1 MRRRISRRIV
11 GALVGAA
18 ATLTPA
24 TAVAQVAT
32 PAPCSPDAGSDAVCG
47 TVAVPLDRADP
58 RHGTIAIAYELHRH
72 TDRSRPSL
80 GTIVTSIGGPGGS
93 NIAARDL
100 WLEQFGSLLDRR
112 DLLLVDHRGIGR
124 SEAINCPGLQHVR
137 GDQAAAAAA
146 CGRSL
151 GAAADRYGSGDVA
164 DDIDDVRAALSIDK
178 LDYYGDSYG
187 AVDVRAYA
195 LRHADHLRSVI
206 LDSPMVPG
214 DNTFLREWA
223 RWAARVQVRVCRRS
237 PSCSAAARRPAATLA
252 WLTHHLR
259 AHPFSGV
266 GRDADGRRHRVHVN
280 ETTVLGVLYNDNF
293 GPFPFLNQG
302 ELTAAAQALRHGDR
316 VPLLRLVAES
326 PAPTDFGDPAGSTSV
341 GAGYAVYCTD
351 STFVWDKRA
360 SVATRRHQYASALAA
375 LPTRAT
381 APFAPAAW
389 ATFVKQQPIT
399 IEPAGDACISWPAP
413 QRPNPPFPLHARFPN
428 IPALVLNSELD
439 LIPLRQAK
447 ALTRLFPEVTFVKVA
462 NAHHVTGWW
471 NPCAAAIERRFIATL
486 AAGNTSCAANPRAPF
501 HAPGAPVT
509 RFVPF
514 HGVRSFPRLA
524 ADAPPARVAGRSVDR
539 STRAERRVATAA
551 WSAVEDAVMRSMRMS
566 GRTGR
571 GLRGGSFKVRRFTHA
586 TTLRYH
592 ATRFTTDVL
601 VTGRATLRTRTNR
614 LRAAVKVAAP
624 GGEDGRLRFAGVIF
638 DPARPLVT
646 IRGRLGGHRFS
657 LQVLA
662 N

>member
-1 MRRRISRRIV
+1 MRATILGRMV
-11 GALVGAA
+11 GALVAA
-18 ATLTPA
+18 VAALGPA
-24 TAVAQVAT
+24 TAMGQVAT
-32 PAPCSPDAGSDAVCG
+32 PTGCSADTGADAVCG
-47 TVAVPLDRADP
+47 TVAVPLDRTDLG
-58 RHGTIAIAYELHRH
+58 RGTIAIAYEQHGH
-72 TDRSRPSL
+72 TDRSQPSL
-80 GTIVTSIGGPGGS
+80 GTVVTSIGGPGGS

-100 WLEQFGSLLDRR
+100 WLQQFGSLLDRR

-124 SEAINCPGLQHVR
+124 SQAINCPGLQHVR

-146 CGRSL
+146 CGRQL

-164 DDIDDVRAALSIDK
+164 DDIDDVRAALGIDK

-195 LRHADHLRSVI
+195 LRHADHLRSAI
-206 LDSPMVPG
+206 LDSPVVPG
-214 DNTFLREWA
+214 DDTFLREWA
-223 RWAARVQVRVCRRS
+223 RWAARVQVSVCRRS

-252 WLTHHLR
+252 WLTRHLA
-259 AHPFSGV
+259 AHPFTGV
-266 GRDADGRRHRVHVN
+266 GRDADGQRHRVRVT
-280 ETTVLGVLYNDNF
+280 EESVLGVLYNDNF

-326 PAPTDFGDPAGSTSV
+326 PAPSDFGDPTDGNSV

-360 SVATRRHQYASALAA
+360 SVATRRLQYASALAA
-375 LPTRAT
+375 LPPRAT
-381 APFAPAAW
+381 APFSPAAW
-389 ATFVKQQPIT
+389 AAFVKRQPIT
-399 IEPAGDACISWPAP
+399 IEPAADACISWPAP

-447 ALTRLFPEVTFVKVA
+447 ALTRLFPRVTFVKVA

-471 NPCAAAIERRFIATL
+471 NPCAAAIEVRFIATL
-486 AAGNTSCAANPRAPF
+486 AAGNTSCAANPRGPF
-501 HAPGAPVT
+501 HPPGTPVT

-514 HGVRSFPRLA
+514 HGVRSFARLA
-524 ADAPPARVAGRSVDR
+524 ADVPPARVVRRSVDR
-539 STRAERRVATAA
+539 STGADRRVANAA

-571 GLRGGSFKVRRFTHA
+571 GLRGGSFRVRRSGRV
-586 TTLRYH
+586 TTLRYR
-592 ATRFTTDVL
+592 ATRFTTDVR
-601 VTGRATLRTRTNR
+601 VTGRATLLTRTNR
-614 LRAAVKVAAP
+614 LRAVVKIVAR
-624 GGEDGRLRFAGVIF
+624 GREDGHLRFAGVIF

-646 IRGRLGGHRFS
+646 IRGRFGAHRVS
-657 LQVLA
+657 LQVPT